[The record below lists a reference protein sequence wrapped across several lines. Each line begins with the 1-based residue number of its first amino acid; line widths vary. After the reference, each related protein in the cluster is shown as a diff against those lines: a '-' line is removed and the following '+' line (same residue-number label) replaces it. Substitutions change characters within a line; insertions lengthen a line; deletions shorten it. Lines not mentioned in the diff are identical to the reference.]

1 MTKAKGLSEAE
12 LRQKM
17 LEEILA
23 KKGGGKPVPP
33 SPPKEPEPVIVLPE
47 VDISG
52 KIKLGSVV
60 GNSWDIM
67 VSPPHDVS
75 SWDES
80 VRKYIPEKNEHYVY
94 SNAYK
99 RFATAMELG
108 LKTMLVGMPGT
119 GKDETAKQWCAD
131 FNVPYFRIMG
141 MRNVTPDVVVG
152 HHSIVDGTM
161 IWVAGD
167 ADLPCRFGGML
178 VISEPAGMPPDTLF
192 CLQSALESPG
202 YLAIMDHPDQE
213 QRRLYIDPRT
223 RIVLTSNV
231 RGYGDDTDKYAATTV
246 MDASTLN
253 RIESMQVVPP
263 MPPEQE
269 VEALSRYVPG
279 IDVGIMQKMV
289 SLGNLIRAGW
299 NKGEIDPSWSMRNL
313 IAWGKMLALH
323 GSIGTGF
330 KDTFY
335 DKLSDIQK
343 VAVARFF
350 HDVGF
355 KETL

>member
-23 KKGGGKPVPP
+23 KKGGGKPAPP
-33 SPPKEPEPVIVLPE
+33 PPPKEEPVIVLPE

-52 KIKLGSVV
+52 KVKLGSVV

-67 VSPPHDVS
+67 VSPPYAIS

-80 VRKYIPEKNEHYVY
+80 VRKYIPVRNEHYVY
-94 SNAYK
+94 SDAYK
-99 RFATAMELG
+99 RFAIAMELG

-131 FNVPYFRIMG
+131 FQVPYFRIMG

-152 HHSIVDGTM
+152 HHTIVDGTM
-161 IWVAGD
+161 TWIAGD
-167 ADLPCRFGGML
+167 ADAPCRFGGML

-231 RGYGDDTDKYAATTV
+231 RGYGDDTDKYAATSV

-263 MPPEQE
+263 MKPELE
-269 VEALSRYVPG
+269 VDALSRYVPVL
-279 IDVGIMQKMV
+279 ISV
-289 SLGNLIRAGW
+289 S
-299 NKGEIDPSWSMRNL
+299 
-313 IAWGKMLALH
+313 
-323 GSIGTGF
+323 
-330 KDTFY
+330 
-335 DKLSDIQK
+335 
-343 VAVARFF
+343 
-350 HDVGF
+350 
-355 KETL
+355 